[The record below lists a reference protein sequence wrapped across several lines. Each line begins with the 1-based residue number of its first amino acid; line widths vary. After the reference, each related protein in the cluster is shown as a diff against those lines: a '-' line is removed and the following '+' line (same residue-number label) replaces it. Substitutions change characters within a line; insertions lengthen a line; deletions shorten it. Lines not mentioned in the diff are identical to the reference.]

1 MTDGDGEMTARSIPT
16 DAAVP
21 TPHVTVSIRARWD
34 DCDGFGHVNNAA
46 YLALMREAHDLAGL
60 ALATERLLDVE
71 IAYRESVLPG
81 QTIDVAVELVD
92 DTPSGGRYHYLM
104 STDGRPRAELT
115 ATWAADPR
123 SVAPELPMPSRD
135 AGGHPFQWRHVVRSH
150 EVGPDGTV
158 RPAVVLQWLEHAVF
172 RSAARAGW
180 DRTRMAAA
188 DFVALVI
195 GHHLVFAAPAREG
208 DELVITSRLVE
219 ARRVSG
225 TWRHEVRSPD
235 GSLVAADHDRGAFLD
250 TAGRIR
256 PAPEGIIDDL
266 LRGEPD
272 ERPGRTPRRPRHAT
286 AHRDEGGPTNG

>member
-1 MTDGDGEMTARSIPT
+1 MTPA
-16 DAAVP
+16 DAAEP
-21 TPHVTVSIRARWD
+21 TPPMTVAVRARWD
-34 DCDGFGHVNNAA
+34 DCDGFGHVNNGI
-46 YLALMREAHDLAGL
+46 YVALMREAHDLARA
-60 ALATERLLDVE
+60 ALRKEQETDRLIEVE
-71 IAYRESVLPG
+71 IAYREPVLPG
-81 QTIDVAVELVD
+81 QTIDVAVEPID
-92 DTPSGGRYHYLM
+92 DEQARRRYRYRM
-104 STDGRPRAELT
+104 STDGRTRAELT
-115 ATWAADPR
+115 ATWAPDQPQVSA
-123 SVAPELPMPSRD
+123 ELPMSARD
-135 AGGHPFQWRHVVRSH
+135 AGGRPFQWRHVVRSH
-150 EVGPDGTV
+150 DVGPDGAV

-188 DFVALVI
+188 DFVALVV
-195 GHHLVFAAPAREG
+195 GHHLVLGAPVHEG

-225 TWRHEVRSPD
+225 TWRHEVRSSD

-272 ERPGRTPRRPRHAT
+272 EPTSRTPRRPRHAT
-286 AHRDEGGPTNG
+286 ARHDEEGPTDG

>member
-1 MTDGDGEMTARSIPT
+1 MTRT
-16 DAAVP
+16 DAAAP
-21 TPHVTVSIRARWD
+21 TRRVTVAVRARWD

-46 YLALMREAHDLAGL
+46 YLALMREAHDLAGP
-60 ALATERLLDVE
+60 ALGHDPATKRLLEVE
-71 IAYRESVLPG
+71 IAYREPVLPG
-81 QTIDVAVELVD
+81 QTIDVAVEPVD
-92 DTPSGGRYHYLM
+92 DAPPRRRYRYLM
-104 STDGRPRAELT
+104 STDDRPRAELT
-115 ATWAADPR
+115 ATWVPDQPPVSA
-123 SVAPELPMPSRD
+123 ELPMPARD
-135 AGGHPFQWRHVVRSH
+135 AGGRPFHWRHVVRSH
-150 EVGPDGTV
+150 EVGPDGAV
-158 RPAVVLQWLEHAVF
+158 RPAVVLQLLEHAVF

-195 GHHLVFAAPAREG
+195 GHHLVLGAPAHEG

-225 TWRHEVRSPD
+225 IWRHEIRLLD

-272 ERPGRTPRRPRHAT
+272 ESPPRRPRRPRPAT
-286 AHRDEGGPTNG
+286 IRHHEEGPTNG

>member
-1 MTDGDGEMTARSIPT
+1 MTRY
-16 DAAVP
+16 DAAAP
-21 TPHVTVSIRARWD
+21 TLRVTVAVRARWD

-46 YLALMREAHDLAGL
+46 YLALMREAHDLAGP
-60 ALATERLLDVE
+60 ALGHDPATKRLLEVE
-71 IAYRESVLPG
+71 IAYREPVLPG
-81 QTIDVAVELVD
+81 QTIDVAVEPVD
-92 DTPSGGRYHYLM
+92 DALPRRRYRYLM
-104 STDGRPRAELT
+104 STDGQPRAELT
-115 ATWAADPR
+115 GTWVPDQPQVSA
-123 SVAPELPMPSRD
+123 ELSMPARD
-135 AGGHPFQWRHVVRSH
+135 AGGRPFQWRHVVRSH
-150 EVGPDGTV
+150 EVGPDGAV
-158 RPAVVLQWLEHAVF
+158 RPAVVLQWFEHAVF

-195 GHHLVFAAPAREG
+195 GHHLVLGAPAYEG

-272 ERPGRTPRRPRHAT
+272 EPPRRTPQRPRHAT
-286 AHRDEGGPTNG
+286 ARHDEEGPTNG

>member
-1 MTDGDGEMTARSIPT
+1 MTPADG
-16 DAAVP
+16 AVP
-21 TPHVTVSIRARWD
+21 TLPLTVSVRARWD

-46 YLALMREAHDLAGL
+46 YLALMREVHDLAGP
-60 ALATERLLDVE
+60 ALATARLLEVE
-71 IAYRESVLPG
+71 VAYREPVLPG
-81 QTIDVAVELVD
+81 QTIDVAVEPVD
-92 DTPSGGRYHYLM
+92 HEPPGRRYHYLM

-115 ATWAADPR
+115 ATWVPDQPHVAAD
-123 SVAPELPMPSRD
+123 LPQPARD
-135 AGGHPFQWRHVVRSH
+135 AGGRPFHWRHVVRSH
-150 EVGPDGTV
+150 EVGPDGAV
-158 RPAVVLQWLEHAVF
+158 RPTVVLQWLEHAVF

-195 GHHLVFAAPAREG
+195 GHHLVLGSPAREG
-208 DELVITSRLVE
+208 DELAIASRLVE

-225 TWRHEVRSPD
+225 TWRHEVRSSD

-272 ERPGRTPRRPRHAT
+272 EPTSRTPRRPRQPT
-286 AHRDEGGPTNG
+286 ARHGEEGPTDG

>member
-1 MTDGDGEMTARSIPT
+1 M
-16 DAAVP
+16 P
-21 TPHVTVSIRARWD
+21 TPPVTVSVRARWD

-60 ALATERLLDVE
+60 ALATERLLEVE
-71 IAYRESVLPG
+71 IAYREPVLPG

-92 DTPSGGRYHYLM
+92 DAPPRRRYRYLM

-115 ATWAADPR
+115 ATWADDPS
-123 SVAPELPMPSRD
+123 SVTPELPMPARD
-135 AGGHPFQWRHVVRSH
+135 AGGRPFLWRHVVRSH
-150 EVGPDGTV
+150 EVGPDGAV
-158 RPAVVLQWLEHAVF
+158 RPAVVLQWLEHAVY

-180 DRTRMAAA
+180 NRTRMAAA

-195 GHHLVFAAPAREG
+195 GHQLVLGAPAHEG

-250 TAGRIR
+250 TTGRIR
-256 PAPEGIIDDL
+256 PAPDGIIDDL
-266 LRGEPD
+266 LSGEPD
-272 ERPGRTPRRPRHAT
+272 QPPSNAARTLGRDGPPRRGKTDR
-286 AHRDEGGPTNG
+286 